1 VSHQRILEIQRKI
14 GVLKVR
20 ENPARTFAGVLEI

>member
-1 VSHQRILEIQRKI
+1 VSHQRIEIQRKI

-20 ENPARTFAGVLEI
+20 ENPARTIAGVLEI